1 MKFTEKEFKDSITN
15 PEKRLYVELAISD
28 LLGIDFDLIHNQMVI
43 DDPKIINDE
52 EIPLKERPHATII
65 TFGDYIIVL
74 FKNNS
79 YEEKSSRVVDDIMHK
94 ISSKYPEKKLAGIN
108 FNDFEDN

>member
-1 MKFTEKEFKDSITN
+1 MKLTEKEFKDSITN
-15 PEKRLYVELAISD
+15 PEERLYVELAISD

-43 DDPKIINDE
+43 DDSKIINDE
-52 EIPLKERPHATII
+52 DIPLKERPYATII

>member
-1 MKFTEKEFKDSITN
+1 MKFTEKEFKDSITD

-28 LLGIDFDLIHNQMVI
+28 ILGIDFDLIHNQMVI
-43 DDPKIINDE
+43 DDPKIIDDE
-52 EIPLKERPHATII
+52 DIPIKERPYATVI
-65 TFGDYIIVL
+65 TFSDYVIVL

>member
-1 MKFTEKEFKDSITN
+1 
-15 PEKRLYVELAISD
+15 
-28 LLGIDFDLIHNQMVI
+28 MVI
-43 DDPKIINDE
+43 DDSKIINDE
-52 EIPLKERPHATII
+52 DIPLKERPYATII

>member
-28 LLGIDFDLIHNQMVI
+28 LLGIDFDLIHNQMV
-43 DDPKIINDE
+43 
-52 EIPLKERPHATII
+52 I